1 MKNIII
7 FVTAVFLAATLSIA
21 SAHQPPRSYDPV
33 RIEVVAED
41 GSTLLSVPHRDF
53 QEGGTHVIKK
63 FLEARKGQNYGIVVR
78 NIGSERIG
86 VVIAVDGRNIISG
99 KQSNLANSEEMYVID
114 GNGSARLDG
123 WRTDSS
129 TVHKFYFTNVADSYS
144 VRTFNDTSAMGV
156 IAVAVYREKER
167 PRPVY
172 RAPKS
177 AEHVPAGM
185 EERSATRMSK
195 TRDESAGTGFG
206 ESMHAPVVH
215 VAFEPMRTPVQK
227 TLYKYEWSEVL
238 CKKGLIACGS
248 ERGNRLWDET
258 SYAPYP
264 PGYTQR

>member
-7 FVTAVFLAATLSIA
+7 LIAALFLAATVSIT
-21 SAHQPPRSYDPV
+21 SAHQPMRWYDPV

-53 QEGGTHVIKK
+53 NEGGTHVIKK

-78 NIGSERIG
+78 NSGSERIG

-99 KQSNLANSEEMYVID
+99 KQSNLSNSEEMYVID

-129 TVHKFYFTNVADSYS
+129 TVHKFYFTNVAESYS
-144 VRTFNDTSAMGV
+144 ARTFNDTSAMGV
-156 IAVAVYREKER
+156 IAVAVYREKEK
-167 PRPVY
+167 PRPIY

-177 AEHVPAGM
+177 AEHAPAGM
-185 EERSATRMSK
+185 EERASTRMSK
-195 TRDESAGTGFG
+195 ARDESAGTGFG
-206 ESMHAPVVH
+206 DARYAPVVH
-215 VAFEPMRTPVQK
+215 VAFEPMAVAVQK
-227 TLYKYEWSEVL
+227 TLYKYEWREVL
-238 CKKGLIACGS
+238 CKKGLISCGP